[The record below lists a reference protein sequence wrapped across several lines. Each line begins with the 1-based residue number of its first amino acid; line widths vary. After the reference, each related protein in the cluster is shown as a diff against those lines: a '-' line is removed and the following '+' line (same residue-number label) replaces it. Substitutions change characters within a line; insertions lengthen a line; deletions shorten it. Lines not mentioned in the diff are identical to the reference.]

1 MELRRTTSFLVLAL
15 SVACGLMNQPTN
27 QPTNQ
32 HQAWCTVYAVYGDAF
47 TGSTEVVSRGPP
59 VVRKSILVEEL
70 KAKLRRCRTITYL
83 LGKTEEVNHDE
94 PRPFRRL
101 LERYMD
107 SHADVTG
114 CSYWPIVRMVQA
126 WGRDWDVLK
135 PGSVLV
141 DAPGVND
148 SNGARDRVVRQ
159 HLKKAD
165 SVWIVSNISKV
176 TLTHIQTP

>member
-1 MELRRTTSFLVLAL
+1 M
-15 SVACGLMNQPTN
+15 
-27 QPTNQ
+27 
-32 HQAWCTVYAVYGDAF
+32 YAVYGDAF

-83 LGKTEEVNHDE
+83 LGKTKEENHDE

-176 TLTHIQTP
+176 TPTHIQTP